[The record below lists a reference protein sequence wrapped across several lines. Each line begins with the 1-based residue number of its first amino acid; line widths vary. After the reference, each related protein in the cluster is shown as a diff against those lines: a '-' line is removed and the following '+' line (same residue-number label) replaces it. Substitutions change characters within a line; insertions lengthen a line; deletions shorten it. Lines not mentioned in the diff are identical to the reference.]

1 LRLEK
6 KTKKCYNIITE
17 RKVLKMTHYYELR
30 SFEDDGTIKT
40 VLKISAEPKY
50 AKQRAKDYANRH
62 PGLYS
67 LEKVE
72 KVAMYFTEKE

>member
-1 LRLEK
+1 MKHSYEVRRL
-6 KTKKCYNIITE
+6 NN
-17 RKVLKMTHYYELR
+17 
-30 SFEDDGTIKT
+30 DDSVTT
-40 VLKISAEPKY
+40 VLKIEAEPKY

-72 KVAMYFTEKE
+72 TVAMYFTEKE

>member
-1 LRLEK
+1 
-6 KTKKCYNIITE
+6 
-17 RKVLKMTHYYELR
+17 MTHYYELR
-30 SFEDDGTIKT
+30 SLEDDETIKI

-50 AKQRAKDYANRH
+50 AKQRAKEYAKRN

-72 KVAMYFTEKE
+72 KVAIYFTEKE

>member
-1 LRLEK
+1 
-6 KTKKCYNIITE
+6 
-17 RKVLKMTHYYELR
+17 MTHYYELR

-50 AKQRAKDYANRH
+50 AKQRAKEYAKRN
-62 PGLYS
+62 PGMYS

-72 KVAMYFTEKE
+72 KVGSYFTEKGLDKND

>member
-1 LRLEK
+1 MKHTYEVRRL
-6 KTKKCYNIITE
+6 NN
-17 RKVLKMTHYYELR
+17 
-30 SFEDDGTIKT
+30 DDSVTT
-40 VLKISAEPKY
+40 VLKIEAEPKY

-72 KVAMYFTEKE
+72 MVAMYFTEKE

>member
-1 LRLEK
+1 
-6 KTKKCYNIITE
+6 
-17 RKVLKMTHYYELR
+17 MTHCYELR
-30 SFEDDGTIKT
+30 SLEDDGTIKT
-40 VLKISAEPKY
+40 VLRVTAEPKY
-50 AKQRAKDYANRH
+50 AKQQAKEYAKRN

>member
-1 LRLEK
+1 
-6 KTKKCYNIITE
+6 
-17 RKVLKMTHYYELR
+17 MTHSYELR
-30 SFEDDGTIKT
+30 SLEDDGTIRT

-50 AKQRAKDYANRH
+50 AKQRASEYAKQN

-72 KVAMYFTEKE
+72 KIAIYFTEKGN